1 MRSIG
6 VKTMSV
12 LAQNQI
18 KREAKH
24 LTRLGAMKRE
34 PVLKLRDNRDGQT
47 WAGEH
52 TLETF
57 VKSMRLI

>member
-1 MRSIG
+1 
-6 VKTMSV
+6 MSV

-18 KREAKH
+18 KQEAKH